1 MPSLRSRR
9 QRNSR
14 QRSSRR
20 QRNSRQRNSRQ
31 RNSRNSRR
39 NSRSQRGG
47 NGWSAQQSLNQ
58 GKEFASFHTN
68 QHGGAQVPL
77 GGAPVDHDS
86 VLPGEMRD
94 SAGLAQADGHFRA
107 VGGMSD
113 AAAPAPA
120 QKGGRRNS
128 RRNRSRNSRSR
139 NSRNRNSRNSRNR
152 NSRNRNSRNRNRNSR
167 NRNRQ
172 SGGSHSGFNG
182 APVSNS
188 FNLLE
193 SGQYSK
199 AGTAD
204 FSNPLLLK

>member
-14 QRSSRR
+14 RSRRNSRR
-20 QRNSRQRNSRQ
+20 QRS
-31 RNSRNSRR
+31 SRR

-128 RRNRSRNSRSR
+128 RRNRSRSRNSRNRKSRSSRNSRSR
-139 NSRNRNSRNSRNR
+139 NSRNRNSRN
-152 NSRNRNSRNRNRNSR
+152 
-167 NRNRQ
+167 RQ
-172 SGGSHSGFNG
+172 SGGSHGGFNG

>member
-1 MPSLRSRR
+1 MPSLRSR
-9 QRNSR
+9 
-14 QRSSRR
+14 
-20 QRNSRQRNSRQ
+20 
-31 RNSRNSRR
+31 SRR
-39 NSRSQRGG
+39 NNRSRSRSRRSRRSRRSQRGG

-86 VLPGEMRD
+86 LLPGEMRN

-113 AAAPAPA
+113 AAAPPPAAPA
-120 QKGGRRNS
+120 QKGGRRS
-128 RRNRSRNSRSR
+128 RNRS
-139 NSRNRNSRNSRNR
+139 NRSRNR
-152 NSRNRNSRNRNRNSR
+152 NSRNRSRNRNSR
-167 NRNRQ
+167 NRSRNRNRKSRNRRNRQ
-172 SGGSHSGFNG
+172 SGGSHGGFNG